1 MQLEDVLRRLEGVKR
16 SGGGYSARCPAH
28 EDKNASLSVKQG
40 DNGGIVLHCHAGCT
54 PEQVVGALGLS
65 MQDLFPDGDRP
76 RLDRR
81 QEHRTR
87 QPAKP
92 EPKEKP
98 KREWVNGGKPVA
110 RYAYTDAQGKELAA
124 KRRKEYWDVYPDGSK
139 KRGKDLRWE
148 HAIPAG
154 VIVPP
159 YRLPELLGADTVFLC
174 EGEKDVDNLRA
185 QGLAATCSPNGAGTG
200 NKWRDTYTPYFAGK
214 TVYILQDNDEVGKK
228 FAQYE
233 AEKLSPVAQEVK
245 VLDLT
250 ALWPGLPEHGDISDV
265 MEHLGATQALA
276 DLLELADKAPGWE
289 PGQEPQSTAASP
301 WFEKN
306 RVNETA
312 FCDAFRQKYGDMAC
326 WGGVFYDENGV
337 VERDK
342 LLQRITQELSPYV
355 TTRLAQ
361 KAKDLLAA
369 LRSFCYQEAPQADP
383 TKIHVQGGCVTA
395 QDNSRQGV
403 LVPSGDRPGP
413 TEPAGETGKLRRA
426 CAGRASASAPKAT
439 APQWVFHADRS
450 ITQNRLNVEYDP
462 AAQPPAVFLDYVN
475 ALLEPEDVLTLQ
487 EFLGY
492 CCIPTTKAQKMLFL
506 IGSGGEGKS
515 VLTQVLKGVFGTSMT
530 SGSLHDLERNRFT
543 LANLEGKLLFLDED
557 MGVSATK
564 ESQVQKRLVTANAP
578 LSIERKGE
586 QAVQAMLTCRLMAFG
601 NVPFSTLY
609 DHSEG
614 AFRRRIIL
622 TTKPKQE
629 GRRDDR
635 DLPDKIL
642 QGKSGVFNWMLEG
655 LSRLTSN
662 GWEFTISQRAREN
675 LEETKRESFNLL
687 GFLADENAV
696 RLGDLSRK
704 ITGVDLYDAYTA
716 WCYANGEKPVS
727 RKSVTSYLK
736 QEQQRLGIQASN
748 HVPDS
753 QGGKVRG
760 FAGIEI
766 LDRRFLVRG
775 SIRYDRPFSP
785 VEVSQNAP

>member
-1 MQLEDVLRRLEGVKR
+1 MQLDEFLTHLDGVKKT
-16 SGGGYSARCPAH
+16 GPTQYMACCPVKSAHKHGDRAP
-28 EDKNASLSVKQG
+28 SLSVGKGNNGSIVFYCQG
-40 DNGGIVLHCHAGCT
+40 GCSQESVL
-54 PEQVVGALGLS
+54 QALGLS
-65 MQDLFPDGDRP
+65 MKDLFPDGNRP

-148 HAIPAG
+148 HTIPPD
-154 VIVPP
+154 VIIPP
-159 YRLPELLGADTVFLC
+159 YRLPELVKAETVFLC
-174 EGEKDVDNLRA
+174 EGEKDVDNLTA
-185 QGLAATCSPNGAGTG
+185 QGLAATCAPNGAGTG
-200 NKWRDTYTPYFAGK
+200 SKWRDTYTPYFAGK
-214 TVYILQDNDEVGKK
+214 TVYILQDNDPVGKK

-233 AEKLSPVAQEVK
+233 AEKLFPVAQEVK

-276 DLLELADKAPGWE
+276 DLLELADKAPGWG
-289 PGQEPQSTAASP
+289 PGQEPQNTAASP

-312 FCDAFRQKYGDMAC
+312 FCDAFRKKYGDMVC
-326 WGGVFYDENGV
+326 INGIFYDENGL

-342 LLQRITQELSPYV
+342 LLKRITQELSPYV

-369 LRSFCYQEAPQADP
+369 LRSFCYQETPQADP
-383 TKIHVQGGCVTA
+383 TRIHVIGGCVTA

-629 GRRDDR
+629 GRKDDR
-635 DLPDKIL
+635 DLTECCVSSAL
-642 QGKSGVFNWMLEG
+642 RQASLSGLPISKVPPVMSKKPSGTSTSVSVSDPVFSTT
-655 LSRLTSN
+655 LSLTS
-662 GWEFTISQRAREN
+662 
-675 LEETKRESFNLL
+675 LL
-687 GFLADENAV
+687 DV
-696 RLGDLSRK
+696 
-704 ITGVDLYDAYTA
+704 
-716 WCYANGEKPVS
+716 
-727 RKSVTSYLK
+727 
-736 QEQQRLGIQASN
+736 
-748 HVPDS
+748 
-753 QGGKVRG
+753 
-760 FAGIEI
+760 
-766 LDRRFLVRG
+766 
-775 SIRYDRPFSP
+775 
-785 VEVSQNAP
+785 

>member
-1 MQLEDVLRRLEGVKR
+1 MEELDVFNLTTQAAFQGYVESLESKEDALSETAFAAVYLVEDDPFRQQQRTEALREHAKELGI
-16 SGGGYSARCPAH
+16 SAKTF
-28 EDKNASLSVKQG
+28 E
-40 DNGGIVLHCHAGCT
+40 
-54 PEQVVGALGLS
+54 
-65 MQDLFPDGDRP
+65 
-76 RLDRR
+76 
-81 QEHRTR
+81 EHRKAFHR
-87 QPAKP
+87 GLEQF
-92 EPKEKP
+92 
-98 KREWVNGGKPVA
+98 
-110 RYAYTDAQGKELAA
+110 
-124 KRRKEYWDVYPDGSK
+124 RRK
-139 KRGKDLRWE
+139 GKQEREATDS
-148 HAIPAG
+148 PAWLFQG
-154 VIVPP
+154 RVI
-159 YRLPELLGADTVFLC
+159 EAD
-174 EGEKDVDNLRA
+174 
-185 QGLAATCSPNGAGTG
+185 
-200 NKWRDTYTPYFAGK
+200 
-214 TVYILQDNDEVGKK
+214 
-228 FAQYE
+228 
-233 AEKLSPVAQEVK
+233 
-245 VLDLT
+245 
-250 ALWPGLPEHGDISDV
+250 
-265 MEHLGATQALA
+265 
-276 DLLELADKAPGWE
+276 
-289 PGQEPQSTAASP
+289 
-301 WFEKN
+301 
-306 RVNETA
+306 

-326 WGGVFYDENGV
+326 WGGVFYDENGL

-383 TKIHVQGGCVTA
+383 TRIHVKGGYITL
-395 QDNSRQGV
+395 DG
-403 LVPSGDRPGP
+403 
-413 TEPAGETGKLRRA
+413 
-426 CAGRASASAPKAT
+426 
-439 APQWVFHADRS
+439 VFHADRY
-450 ITQNRLNVEYDP
+450 ITQNRLDVEYDP

-515 VLTQVLKGVFGTSMT
+515 VLGAVVSGIFGQSMVA
-530 SGSLHDLERNRFT
+530 GSLHDLEKSRFA
-543 LANLEGKLLFLDED
+543 LANLEGKLLFLDDD
-557 MGVSATK
+557 MEVSSCG
-564 ESQVQKRLVTANAP
+564 ESTVQKRVVTAKAP

-675 LEETKRESFNLL
+675 LEETKQESFNLL

>member
-1 MQLEDVLRRLEGVKR
+1 MQLDEFLTHLDGVKKT
-16 SGGGYSARCPAH
+16 GPTQYMACCPVKSAHKHGDRAP
-28 EDKNASLSVKQG
+28 SLSVGKGNNGSIVFYCQG
-40 DNGGIVLHCHAGCT
+40 GCSQESVL
-54 PEQVVGALGLS
+54 QALGLS
-65 MQDLFPDGDRP
+65 MKDLFPDGDRP
-76 RLDRR
+76 RFDRR
-81 QEHRTR
+81 QEYRPRPTS
-87 QPAKP
+87 
-92 EPKEKP
+92 
-98 KREWVNGGKPVA
+98 REDKGRIA
-110 RYAYTDAQGKELAA
+110 AQYDYTDENGQLLA
-124 KRRKEYWDVYPDGSK
+124 RKT
-139 KRGKDLRWE
+139 RWE
-148 HAIPAG
+148 TAVDGKRKKTFTWSHPAG
-154 VIVPP
+154 QGFQSGRNGMAVP
-159 YRLPELLGADTVFLC
+159 YRLPGLVKAETVFLC
-174 EGEKDVDNLRA
+174 EGEKDVDNLTA
-185 QGLAATCSPNGAGTG
+185 QGLAATCSPDGAGTG
-200 NKWRDTYTPYFAGK
+200 SKWRDTYTPYFAGK
-214 TVYILQDNDEVGKK
+214 TVYILQDNDPVGKK

-233 AEKLSPVAQEVK
+233 AQKLSPVAQEVK

-289 PGQEPQSTAASP
+289 PGQEPQNTAASP

-312 FCDAFRQKYGDMAC
+312 FCDAFRKKYGDMVC
-326 WGGVFYDENGV
+326 INGIFYDENGV

-361 KAKDLLAA
+361 KAKDLLSA
-369 LRSFCYQEAPQADP
+369 LRSFCYQETPQADP
-383 TKIHVQGGCVTA
+383 SRIHVKGGYVTL
-395 QDNSRQGV
+395 DGV
-403 LVPSGDRPGP
+403 Y
-413 TEPAGETGKLRRA
+413 
-426 CAGRASASAPKAT
+426 
-439 APQWVFHADRS
+439 HADRY
-450 ITQNRLNVEYDP
+450 ITQNRLDVEYDP

-675 LEETKRESFNLL
+675 LEETKQESFNLL

-696 RLGDLSRK
+696 RLGDLSCK

-766 LDRRFLVRG
+766 LDRRFLVRS
-775 SIRYDRPFSP
+775 SIHYDRPFSP

>member
-1 MQLEDVLRRLEGVKR
+1 MQLDEFLTHLDGVKKT
-16 SGGGYSARCPAH
+16 GPTQYMACCPVKSAHKHGDRAP
-28 EDKNASLSVKQG
+28 SLSVGKGNNGSIVFYCQG
-40 DNGGIVLHCHAGCT
+40 GCSQESVL
-54 PEQVVGALGLS
+54 QALGLS
-65 MQDLFPDGDRP
+65 MKDLFPDGDRP
-76 RLDRR
+76 RFDRR
-81 QEHRTR
+81 
-87 QPAKP
+87 
-92 EPKEKP
+92 
-98 KREWVNGGKPVA
+98 RESRPRPTSREDRGSIA
-110 RYAYTDAQGKELAA
+110 AQYDYTDENGQLLA
-124 KRRKEYWDVYPDGSK
+124 RKT
-139 KRGKDLRWE
+139 RWE
-148 HAIPAG
+148 TAVDGKRKKTFTWGHPAG
-154 VIVPP
+154 QGFRSGRNGMAVP
-159 YRLPELLGADTVFLC
+159 YRLPELVKAETVFLC
-174 EGEKDVDNLRA
+174 EGEKDVDNLTA
-185 QGLAATCSPNGAGTG
+185 QGLAATCTPDGAGTG
-200 NKWRDTYTPYFAGK
+200 SKWRDTYTPYFAGK

-289 PGQEPQSTAASP
+289 PGQEPQNTAASP

-312 FCDAFRQKYGDMAC
+312 FCDAFRKKYGDMVC
-326 WGGVFYDENGV
+326 INGIFYDENGV

-361 KAKDLLAA
+361 KAKDLLSA
-369 LRSFCYQEAPQADP
+369 LRSFCYQETPQADP
-383 TKIHVQGGCVTA
+383 SRIHVKGGYVTL
-395 QDNSRQGV
+395 DGV
-403 LVPSGDRPGP
+403 Y
-413 TEPAGETGKLRRA
+413 
-426 CAGRASASAPKAT
+426 
-439 APQWVFHADRS
+439 HADRY
-450 ITQNRLNVEYDP
+450 ITQNRLNVEHDP

-586 QAVQAMLTCRLMAFG
+586 QAVQAEIYCRLMAFG

-675 LEETKRESFNLL
+675 LEETKQESFNLL

-766 LDRRFLVRG
+766 LDRRFLVRS
-775 SIRYDRPFSP
+775 SIHYDRPFSP

>member
-1 MQLEDVLRRLEGVKR
+1 MQLDEFLTHLDGVKKT
-16 SGGGYSARCPAH
+16 GPTQYMACCPVKSAHKHGDRAP
-28 EDKNASLSVKQG
+28 SLSVGKGNNGSIVFYCQG
-40 DNGGIVLHCHAGCT
+40 GCSQESVL
-54 PEQVVGALGLS
+54 QALGLS
-65 MQDLFPDGDRP
+65 MKDLFPDGDRP
-76 RLDRR
+76 R
-81 QEHRTR
+81 QEYRPRPTS
-87 QPAKP
+87 
-92 EPKEKP
+92 
-98 KREWVNGGKPVA
+98 REDKGRIVA
-110 RYAYTDAQGKELAA
+110 QYDYTDENGQLLA
-124 KRRKEYWDVYPDGSK
+124 RKT
-139 KRGKDLRWE
+139 RWE
-148 HAIPAG
+148 TAVDGKRKKTFTWSHPEGQGFRSGRNGMA
-154 VIVPP
+154 VP
-159 YRLPELLGADTVFLC
+159 YRLPELVKAETVFLC
-174 EGEKDVDNLRA
+174 EGEKDVDNLTA
-185 QGLAATCSPNGAGTG
+185 QGLAATCSPDGAGTG
-200 NKWRDTYTPYFAGK
+200 SKWRDTYTPYFAGK
-214 TVYILQDNDEVGKK
+214 TVYILQDNYPVGKK

-233 AEKLSPVAQEVK
+233 AQKLSPVAQEVK

-289 PGQEPQSTAASP
+289 PGQEPQNTAASP

-312 FCDAFRQKYGDMAC
+312 FCDAFRKKYGDMVC
-326 WGGVFYDENGV
+326 INGIFYDENGV

-361 KAKDLLAA
+361 KAKDLLSA
-369 LRSFCYQEAPQADP
+369 LRSFCYQETPQADP
-383 TKIHVQGGCVTA
+383 SRIHVKGGYVTL
-395 QDNSRQGV
+395 DGV
-403 LVPSGDRPGP
+403 Y
-413 TEPAGETGKLRRA
+413 
-426 CAGRASASAPKAT
+426 
-439 APQWVFHADRS
+439 HADRY
-450 ITQNRLNVEYDP
+450 ITQNRLNVEHDP

-586 QAVQAMLTCRLMAFG
+586 QAVQAEIYCRLMAFG

-766 LDRRFLVRG
+766 LDRRFLVRS
-775 SIRYDRPFSP
+775 SIHYDRPFSP

>member
-312 FCDAFRQKYGDMAC
+312 FCDAFRKKYGDMVC
-326 WGGVFYDENGV
+326 INGIFYDENGV

-383 TKIHVQGGCVTA
+383 TRIHVKGGYITL
-395 QDNSRQGV
+395 DG
-403 LVPSGDRPGP
+403 
-413 TEPAGETGKLRRA
+413 
-426 CAGRASASAPKAT
+426 
-439 APQWVFHADRS
+439 VFHADRY
-450 ITQNRLNVEYDP
+450 ITQNRLDVEYDP

-629 GRRDDR
+629 GRKDDR
-635 DLPDKIL
+635 DLPEKIL
-642 QGKSGVFNWMLEG
+642 AGKSGVFNWMLEG
-655 LSRLTSN
+655 LKRLIGN
-662 GWEFTISQRAREN
+662 GWEFTTSEQAKRN
-675 LEETKRESFNLL
+675 LEESKQESFNLL
-687 GFLADENAV
+687 AFLADENAV
-696 RLGDLSRK
+696 RLGNLPDT
-704 ITGVDLYDAYTA
+704 ITSNDLYSAYEA
-716 WCYANGEKPVS
+716 WCRANGENPV
-727 RKSVTSYLK
+727 RQKTVAGYLK
-736 QEQQRLGIQASN
+736 SEGKRYGIRYTGNAKDEQGRR
-748 HVPDS
+748 
-753 QGGKVRG
+753 VRG
-760 FAGIEI
+760 FEGVKII
-766 LDRRFLVRG
+766 DRG
-775 SIRYDRPFSP
+775 YNYQPHI
-785 VEVSQNAP
+785 

>member
-1 MQLEDVLRRLEGVKR
+1 MQLDEFLTHLDGVKKT
-16 SGGGYSARCPAH
+16 GPTQYMACCPVKSAHKHGDRAP
-28 EDKNASLSVKQG
+28 SLSVGKGNNGSIVFYCQG
-40 DNGGIVLHCHAGCT
+40 GCSQESVL
-54 PEQVVGALGLS
+54 QALGLS
-65 MQDLFPDGDRP
+65 MKDLFPDGDRP
-76 RLDRR
+76 R
-81 QEHRTR
+81 QEYRPRPTS
-87 QPAKP
+87 
-92 EPKEKP
+92 
-98 KREWVNGGKPVA
+98 REDKGSIA
-110 RYAYTDAQGKELAA
+110 AQYDYTDENGQLLA
-124 KRRKEYWDVYPDGSK
+124 RKT
-139 KRGKDLRWE
+139 RWE
-148 HAIPAG
+148 TAVDGKRKKTFTWGHPAG
-154 VIVPP
+154 QGFRSGRNGMAVP
-159 YRLPELLGADTVFLC
+159 YRLPELVKAETVFLC
-174 EGEKDVDNLRA
+174 EGEKDVDNLTA
-185 QGLAATCSPNGAGTG
+185 QGLAATCTPDGAGAG
-200 NKWRDTYTPYFAGK
+200 SKWRDTYTPYFAGK

-250 ALWPGLPEHGDISDV
+250 ALWPQLPEHGDISDV

-289 PGQEPQSTAASP
+289 PGQEPQNTAASP

-312 FCDAFRQKYGDMAC
+312 FCDAFRKKYGDMVC
-326 WGGVFYDENGV
+326 INGIFYDENGV

-361 KAKDLLAA
+361 KAKDLLSA
-369 LRSFCYQEAPQADP
+369 LRSFCYQETPQADP
-383 TKIHVQGGCVTA
+383 SRIHVKGGYVTL
-395 QDNSRQGV
+395 DGV
-403 LVPSGDRPGP
+403 Y
-413 TEPAGETGKLRRA
+413 
-426 CAGRASASAPKAT
+426 
-439 APQWVFHADRS
+439 HADRY
-450 ITQNRLNVEYDP
+450 ITQNRLDVEYDP
-462 AAQPPAVFLDYVN
+462 AGQPPAVFLDYVN

-766 LDRRFLVRG
+766 LDRRFLVRS

>member
-1 MQLEDVLRRLEGVKR
+1 MIE
-16 SGGGYSARCPAH
+16 
-28 EDKNASLSVKQG
+28 
-40 DNGGIVLHCHAGCT
+40 
-54 PEQVVGALGLS
+54 
-65 MQDLFPDGDRP
+65 
-76 RLDRR
+76 
-81 QEHRTR
+81 
-87 QPAKP
+87 
-92 EPKEKP
+92 
-98 KREWVNGGKPVA
+98 
-110 RYAYTDAQGKELAA
+110 
-124 KRRKEYWDVYPDGSK
+124 
-139 KRGKDLRWE
+139 
-148 HAIPAG
+148 
-154 VIVPP
+154 
-159 YRLPELLGADTVFLC
+159 AD
-174 EGEKDVDNLRA
+174 
-185 QGLAATCSPNGAGTG
+185 
-200 NKWRDTYTPYFAGK
+200 
-214 TVYILQDNDEVGKK
+214 
-228 FAQYE
+228 
-233 AEKLSPVAQEVK
+233 
-245 VLDLT
+245 
-250 ALWPGLPEHGDISDV
+250 
-265 MEHLGATQALA
+265 
-276 DLLELADKAPGWE
+276 
-289 PGQEPQSTAASP
+289 
-301 WFEKN
+301 
-306 RVNETA
+306 

-342 LLQRITQELSPYV
+342 LLKRITEELSPYV

-383 TKIHVQGGCVTA
+383 TRIHVKGGYITL
-395 QDNSRQGV
+395 DG
-403 LVPSGDRPGP
+403 
-413 TEPAGETGKLRRA
+413 
-426 CAGRASASAPKAT
+426 
-439 APQWVFHADRS
+439 VFHADRY
-450 ITQNRLNVEYDP
+450 ITQNRLDVEYDP

-515 VLTQVLKGVFGTSMT
+515 VLTQVLKGVFGASMT

>member
-1 MQLEDVLRRLEGVKR
+1 MQLDEFLTHLDGVKKT
-16 SGGGYSARCPAH
+16 GPTQYMACCPVKSAHKHGDRAP
-28 EDKNASLSVKQG
+28 SLSVGKGNNGSIVFYCQG
-40 DNGGIVLHCHAGCT
+40 GCSQESVL
-54 PEQVVGALGLS
+54 QALGLS
-65 MQDLFPDGDRP
+65 MKDLFPDGDRP
-76 RLDRR
+76 R
-81 QEHRTR
+81 QEYRPRPTS
-87 QPAKP
+87 
-92 EPKEKP
+92 
-98 KREWVNGGKPVA
+98 REDKGRIVA
-110 RYAYTDAQGKELAA
+110 QYDYTDENGQLLA
-124 KRRKEYWDVYPDGSK
+124 RKT
-139 KRGKDLRWE
+139 RWE
-148 HAIPAG
+148 TAVDGKRKKTFTWGHPEGQGFRSGRNGMA
-154 VIVPP
+154 VP
-159 YRLPELLGADTVFLC
+159 YRLPGLVKAETVFLC

-185 QGLAATCSPNGAGTG
+185 QGLAATCSPDGAGTG
-200 NKWRDTYTPYFAGK
+200 SKWRDTYTPYFAGK

-289 PGQEPQSTAASP
+289 PGQEPQNTAASP

-312 FCDAFRQKYGDMAC
+312 FCDAFRKKYGDMVC
-326 WGGVFYDENGV
+326 INGIFYDENGV

-342 LLQRITQELSPYV
+342 LLQRITQELSPCV

-361 KAKDLLAA
+361 KAKDLLSA
-369 LRSFCYQEAPQADP
+369 LRSFCYQETPQADP
-383 TKIHVQGGCVTA
+383 SRIHVKGGYVT
-395 QDNSRQGV
+395 
-403 LVPSGDRPGP
+403 LDR
-413 TEPAGETGKLRRA
+413 
-426 CAGRASASAPKAT
+426 
-439 APQWVFHADRS
+439 VYHADRY
-450 ITQNRLNVEYDP
+450 ITQNRLDVEYDP

-586 QAVQAMLTCRLMAFG
+586 QAVQAEIYCRLMAFG

-675 LEETKRESFNLL
+675 LEETKQESFNLL

-696 RLGDLSRK
+696 RLGDLSCK

-766 LDRRFLVRG
+766 LDRRFLVRS
-775 SIRYDRPFSP
+775 SIHYDRPFSP

>member
-1 MQLEDVLRRLEGVKR
+1 MQLEDVLRRLNGVKR
-16 SGGGYSARCPAH
+16 SGGGYSAKCPAH
-28 EDKNASLSVKQG
+28 DDKNASLSVKQG
-40 DNGGIVLHCHAGCT
+40 DNGGVVLYCHAGCT

-65 MQDLFPDGDRP
+65 MKDLFPDGDRP
-76 RLDRR
+76 RFDRR

-124 KRRKEYWDVYPDGSK
+124 KRRKEYWDVYQDGSK

-148 HAIPAG
+148 HTIPPD
-154 VIVPP
+154 VIIPP
-159 YRLPELLGADTVFLC
+159 YRLPELVKAETVFLC
-174 EGEKDVDNLRA
+174 EGEKDVDNLTA
-185 QGLAATCSPNGAGTG
+185 QGLAATCAPNGAGTG
-200 NKWRDTYTPYFAGK
+200 SKWRDTYTPYFAGK
-214 TVYILQDNDEVGKK
+214 TVYILQDNDDVGKQ

-245 VLDLT
+245 VLDMT
-250 ALWPGLPEHGDISDV
+250 ALWPQLPEHGDISDV

-289 PGQEPQSTAASP
+289 PGQEPQNTAASP

-312 FCDAFRQKYGDMAC
+312 FCDAFRKKYGDMVC
-326 WGGVFYDENGV
+326 INGIFYDENGL

-361 KAKDLLAA
+361 KAKDLLSA
-369 LRSFCYQEAPQADP
+369 LRSFCYQETPQADP
-383 TKIHVQGGCVTA
+383 SRIHVKGGYVTL
-395 QDNSRQGV
+395 DGV
-403 LVPSGDRPGP
+403 Y
-413 TEPAGETGKLRRA
+413 
-426 CAGRASASAPKAT
+426 
-439 APQWVFHADRS
+439 HADRY

-622 TTKPKQE
+622 TTKPKPVH
-629 GRRDDR
+629 RKDDR
-635 DLPDKIL
+635 DLPEKIL
-642 QGKSGVFNWMLEG
+642 AGKSGVFNWMLEG
-655 LSRLTSN
+655 LKRLIGN
-662 GWEFTISQRAREN
+662 GWEFTISEQAKRN
-675 LEETKRESFNLL
+675 LEESKQESFNLL
-687 GFLADENAV
+687 AFLADENAV
-696 RLGDLSRK
+696 RLGNLSDT
-704 ITGVDLYDAYTA
+704 ITSNDLYSAYEA
-716 WCYANGEKPVS
+716 WCRANGENPV
-727 RKSVTSYLK
+727 RQKTVAGYLK
-736 QEQQRLGIQASN
+736 SEGKRYGIRYTGNAKDEQGRR
-748 HVPDS
+748 
-753 QGGKVRG
+753 VRG
-760 FAGIEI
+760 FEGVKII
-766 LDRRFLVRG
+766 DRG
-775 SIRYDRPFSP
+775 YNYQPHI
-785 VEVSQNAP
+785 

>member
-1 MQLEDVLRRLEGVKR
+1 MEELDVFNLTTQAAFQGYVESLESKEDALSETAFAAVYLVEDDPFRQQQRTEALREHAKELGI
-16 SGGGYSARCPAH
+16 PAKTF
-28 EDKNASLSVKQG
+28 E
-40 DNGGIVLHCHAGCT
+40 
-54 PEQVVGALGLS
+54 
-65 MQDLFPDGDRP
+65 
-76 RLDRR
+76 
-81 QEHRTR
+81 EHRKAFQR
-87 QPAKP
+87 GLEQF
-92 EPKEKP
+92 
-98 KREWVNGGKPVA
+98 
-110 RYAYTDAQGKELAA
+110 
-124 KRRKEYWDVYPDGSK
+124 RRK
-139 KRGKDLRWE
+139 GKQEREATDS
-148 HAIPAG
+148 PAWLFQG
-154 VIVPP
+154 RVI
-159 YRLPELLGADTVFLC
+159 EAD
-174 EGEKDVDNLRA
+174 
-185 QGLAATCSPNGAGTG
+185 
-200 NKWRDTYTPYFAGK
+200 
-214 TVYILQDNDEVGKK
+214 
-228 FAQYE
+228 
-233 AEKLSPVAQEVK
+233 
-245 VLDLT
+245 
-250 ALWPGLPEHGDISDV
+250 
-265 MEHLGATQALA
+265 
-276 DLLELADKAPGWE
+276 
-289 PGQEPQSTAASP
+289 
-301 WFEKN
+301 
-306 RVNETA
+306 

-326 WGGVFYDENGV
+326 WGGVFYDENGL

-383 TKIHVQGGCVTA
+383 SRIHVKGGYITL
-395 QDNSRQGV
+395 DGV
-403 LVPSGDRPGP
+403 YHPDRY
-413 TEPAGETGKLRRA
+413 
-426 CAGRASASAPKAT
+426 
-439 APQWVFHADRS
+439 
-450 ITQNRLNVEYDP
+450 ITQNRLDVEYDP

-675 LEETKRESFNLL
+675 LEETKQESFNLL

>member
-1 MQLEDVLRRLEGVKR
+1 MEELDVFSLTTQAAFQGYVESLESKEDALSETAFAAVYLVEDDPFRQQQRTEALREHAKELGI
-16 SGGGYSARCPAH
+16 PAKTF
-28 EDKNASLSVKQG
+28 E
-40 DNGGIVLHCHAGCT
+40 
-54 PEQVVGALGLS
+54 
-65 MQDLFPDGDRP
+65 
-76 RLDRR
+76 
-81 QEHRTR
+81 EHRKAFHR
-87 QPAKP
+87 GLEQF
-92 EPKEKP
+92 
-98 KREWVNGGKPVA
+98 
-110 RYAYTDAQGKELAA
+110 
-124 KRRKEYWDVYPDGSK
+124 RRK
-139 KRGKDLRWE
+139 GKQEREATDS
-148 HAIPAG
+148 PAWLFQG
-154 VIVPP
+154 RVI
-159 YRLPELLGADTVFLC
+159 EAD
-174 EGEKDVDNLRA
+174 
-185 QGLAATCSPNGAGTG
+185 
-200 NKWRDTYTPYFAGK
+200 
-214 TVYILQDNDEVGKK
+214 
-228 FAQYE
+228 
-233 AEKLSPVAQEVK
+233 
-245 VLDLT
+245 
-250 ALWPGLPEHGDISDV
+250 
-265 MEHLGATQALA
+265 
-276 DLLELADKAPGWE
+276 
-289 PGQEPQSTAASP
+289 
-301 WFEKN
+301 
-306 RVNETA
+306 

-326 WGGVFYDENGV
+326 WGGVFYDENGL

-383 TKIHVQGGCVTA
+383 SRIHVKGGYITL
-395 QDNSRQGV
+395 DGV
-403 LVPSGDRPGP
+403 YHPDRY
-413 TEPAGETGKLRRA
+413 
-426 CAGRASASAPKAT
+426 
-439 APQWVFHADRS
+439 
-450 ITQNRLNVEYDP
+450 ITQNRLDVEYDP

-675 LEETKRESFNLL
+675 LEETKQESFNLL

>member
-1 MQLEDVLRRLEGVKR
+1 MQLDEFLTHLDGVKKTGPTQYMACCPVKSAHKHGDR
-16 SGGGYSARCPAH
+16 SP
-28 EDKNASLSVKQG
+28 SLSVGKGNNGSIVFYCQG
-40 DNGGIVLHCHAGCT
+40 GCSQESVL
-54 PEQVVGALGLS
+54 QALGLS
-65 MQDLFPDGDRP
+65 MKDLFPDGDRP
-76 RLDRR
+76 RFDRR
-81 QEHRTR
+81 QEHRPR

-124 KRRKEYWDVYPDGSK
+124 KRRKEYWDVYQDGSK

-148 HAIPAG
+148 HTIPPD
-154 VIVPP
+154 VIIPP
-159 YRLPELLGADTVFLC
+159 YRLPELVKAESVFLC

-185 QGLAATCSPNGAGTG
+185 QGLAATCAPNGAGTG
-200 NKWRDTYTPYFAGK
+200 SKWRDTYTPYFAGK
-214 TVYILQDNDEVGKK
+214 TVYILQDNDPVGKQ

-245 VLDLT
+245 VLDMT
-250 ALWPGLPEHGDISDV
+250 ALWPQLPEHGDISDV

-276 DLLELADKAPGWE
+276 DLLELADKAPGWG
-289 PGQEPQSTAASP
+289 PGQEPQNTAASP

-312 FCDAFRQKYGDMAC
+312 FCDAFRKKYGDMVC
-326 WGGVFYDENGV
+326 INGIFYDENGL

-369 LRSFCYQEAPQADP
+369 LRSFCYQETPQADP
-383 TKIHVQGGCVTA
+383 SRIHVKGGYVTL
-395 QDNSRQGV
+395 DGV
-403 LVPSGDRPGP
+403 YHPD
-413 TEPAGETGKLRRA
+413 KY
-426 CAGRASASAPKAT
+426 
-439 APQWVFHADRS
+439 
-450 ITQNRLNVEYDP
+450 ITQNRLNVEYNP

-475 ALLEPEDVLTLQ
+475 DLLEPEDVLTLQ

-492 CCIPTTKAQKMLFL
+492 CCVPTTKAQKMLFL

-642 QGKSGVFNWMLEG
+642 QGKSGLFNWMLEG
-655 LSRLTSN
+655 LKRLTSN

-727 RKSVTSYLK
+727 RKSATSYLK

-766 LDRRFLVRG
+766 LDRRFLVCS
-775 SIRYDRPFSP
+775 SIRYDRSFSP

>member
-1 MQLEDVLRRLEGVKR
+1 MQLDEFLTHLDGVKKT
-16 SGGGYSARCPAH
+16 GPTQYMACCPVKSAHKHGDRAP
-28 EDKNASLSVKQG
+28 SLSVGKGNNGSIVFYCQG
-40 DNGGIVLHCHAGCT
+40 GCSQESVL
-54 PEQVVGALGLS
+54 QALGLS
-65 MQDLFPDGDRP
+65 MKDLFPDGDRP
-76 RLDRR
+76 RQEYRPRPTSREDRGSIAA
-81 QEHRTR
+81 Q
-87 QPAKP
+87 
-92 EPKEKP
+92 
-98 KREWVNGGKPVA
+98 
-110 RYAYTDAQGKELAA
+110 YDYTDENGQLLA
-124 KRRKEYWDVYPDGSK
+124 RKT
-139 KRGKDLRWE
+139 RWE
-148 HAIPAG
+148 TAVDGKRKKTFTWSHPEGQGFQSGRNGMA
-154 VIVPP
+154 VP

-174 EGEKDVDNLRA
+174 EGEKDVDNLTA
-185 QGLAATCSPNGAGTG
+185 QGLAATCSPDGAGTG
-200 NKWRDTYTPYFAGK
+200 SKWRDTYTPYFAGK

-289 PGQEPQSTAASP
+289 PGQEPQNTAASP
-301 WFEKN
+301 WFDKN

-312 FCDAFRQKYGDMAC
+312 FCDAFRQKYGDMVC
-326 WGGVFYDENGV
+326 INGIFYDENGV

-342 LLQRITQELSPYV
+342 LLKRITEELSPYV

-361 KAKDLLAA
+361 KAKDLLSA
-369 LRSFCYQEAPQADP
+369 LRSFCYQETPQADP
-383 TKIHVQGGCVTA
+383 SRIHVKGGYVTL
-395 QDNSRQGV
+395 DGV
-403 LVPSGDRPGP
+403 Y
-413 TEPAGETGKLRRA
+413 
-426 CAGRASASAPKAT
+426 
-439 APQWVFHADRS
+439 HADRY

-586 QAVQAMLTCRLMAFG
+586 QAVQAEIYCRLMAFG

-655 LSRLTSN
+655 FSRLTSN

-675 LEETKRESFNLL
+675 LEETKQESFNLL

-766 LDRRFLVRG
+766 LDRRFLVRS
-775 SIRYDRPFSP
+775 SIHYDRPFSP

>member
-1 MQLEDVLRRLEGVKR
+1 MIE
-16 SGGGYSARCPAH
+16 
-28 EDKNASLSVKQG
+28 
-40 DNGGIVLHCHAGCT
+40 
-54 PEQVVGALGLS
+54 
-65 MQDLFPDGDRP
+65 
-76 RLDRR
+76 
-81 QEHRTR
+81 
-87 QPAKP
+87 
-92 EPKEKP
+92 
-98 KREWVNGGKPVA
+98 
-110 RYAYTDAQGKELAA
+110 
-124 KRRKEYWDVYPDGSK
+124 
-139 KRGKDLRWE
+139 
-148 HAIPAG
+148 
-154 VIVPP
+154 
-159 YRLPELLGADTVFLC
+159 AD
-174 EGEKDVDNLRA
+174 
-185 QGLAATCSPNGAGTG
+185 
-200 NKWRDTYTPYFAGK
+200 
-214 TVYILQDNDEVGKK
+214 
-228 FAQYE
+228 
-233 AEKLSPVAQEVK
+233 
-245 VLDLT
+245 
-250 ALWPGLPEHGDISDV
+250 
-265 MEHLGATQALA
+265 
-276 DLLELADKAPGWE
+276 
-289 PGQEPQSTAASP
+289 
-301 WFEKN
+301 
-306 RVNETA
+306 

-326 WGGVFYDENGV
+326 WGGVFYDENGL

-369 LRSFCYQEAPQADP
+369 LRSFCYQEAPQPDP
-383 TKIHVQGGCVTA
+383 TKIHVKGGCVTA

-413 TEPAGETGKLRRA
+413 AELAGETGKLRRA

-450 ITQNRLNVEYDP
+450 ITQNRLDVEYDP

>member
-1 MQLEDVLRRLEGVKR
+1 MEELDVFNLTTQAAFQGYVESLESKEDALSETAFAAVYLVEDDPFRQQQRTEALREHAKELGI
-16 SGGGYSARCPAH
+16 PAKTF
-28 EDKNASLSVKQG
+28 E
-40 DNGGIVLHCHAGCT
+40 
-54 PEQVVGALGLS
+54 
-65 MQDLFPDGDRP
+65 
-76 RLDRR
+76 
-81 QEHRTR
+81 EHRKAFHR
-87 QPAKP
+87 GLEQF
-92 EPKEKP
+92 
-98 KREWVNGGKPVA
+98 
-110 RYAYTDAQGKELAA
+110 
-124 KRRKEYWDVYPDGSK
+124 RRK
-139 KRGKDLRWE
+139 GKQEREATDS
-148 HAIPAG
+148 PAWLFQG
-154 VIVPP
+154 RVI
-159 YRLPELLGADTVFLC
+159 EAD
-174 EGEKDVDNLRA
+174 
-185 QGLAATCSPNGAGTG
+185 
-200 NKWRDTYTPYFAGK
+200 
-214 TVYILQDNDEVGKK
+214 
-228 FAQYE
+228 
-233 AEKLSPVAQEVK
+233 
-245 VLDLT
+245 
-250 ALWPGLPEHGDISDV
+250 
-265 MEHLGATQALA
+265 
-276 DLLELADKAPGWE
+276 
-289 PGQEPQSTAASP
+289 
-301 WFEKN
+301 
-306 RVNETA
+306 

-326 WGGVFYDENGV
+326 WGGVFYDENGL

-383 TKIHVQGGCVTA
+383 TRIHVKGGYITL
-395 QDNSRQGV
+395 DG
-403 LVPSGDRPGP
+403 
-413 TEPAGETGKLRRA
+413 
-426 CAGRASASAPKAT
+426 
-439 APQWVFHADRS
+439 VFHADRY
-450 ITQNRLNVEYDP
+450 ITQNRLDVEYDP

-515 VLTQVLKGVFGTSMT
+515 VLGAVVSGIFGQSMVA
-530 SGSLHDLERNRFT
+530 GSLHDLEKSRFA
-543 LANLEGKLLFLDED
+543 LANLEGKLLFLDDD
-557 MGVSATK
+557 MEVSSCG
-564 ESQVQKRLVTANAP
+564 ESTVQKRVVTAKAP

-635 DLPDKIL
+635 DLPEKIL

-655 LSRLTSN
+655 LKRLIGN
-662 GWEFTISQRAREN
+662 GWEFTTSEQAKRN
-675 LEETKRESFNLL
+675 LEESKQESFNLL

-775 SIRYDRPFSP
+775 SIRYDSPFSP